1 MSSLLQDIRY
11 ASRMLLK
18 HPGFTFVAVVAL
30 ALGIG
35 ANTTMFSLLNALL
48 LRPLPVADQE
58 RLVTINKVD
67 PDGNVYSS
75 FSHPSTRDF
84 RMRSKQVEVAANTGE
99 QISLNVGGAST
110 LTFAYIVSGN
120 YFSVLGLT
128 PAAGRFFTAAEDSTP
143 GTDPVA
149 VISYDL
155 WQSRFAGARSAVGQ
169 TIRINGQNFT
179 VIGVAPEK
187 FKGTE
192 TILAAPVW
200 IPMMMAEKVSPRRG
214 EFLSNRNHISIA
226 MFGRLKPGSSV
237 ESATAE
243 LVTIQKALAAETPA
257 DSANG
262 GKSMALHPLTGMEV
276 QSRNDVIGIMAILMS
291 ISALVLLIACVNV
304 SSMLLA
310 RSLGRRREIAIRSA
324 MGAGRGR
331 IIRQLVVESTLLF
344 LLGGGAGVLLA
355 FWTTDLLLAFKP
367 PLDFPLGIDL
377 SVDLTVLGF
386 TLLVSLVCGTI
397 FGLVPALSVS
407 RTELAGMMKESV
419 GGGNRLRLR
428 NIFVV
433 SQVAVSLLLLVT
445 AGLFLRTLYSAHDID
460 PGFQPDDLYVVPMQ
474 PTLNGYDAAR
484 EKALDEQ
491 LASRMASRPGV
502 ESVAFTSI
510 VPLGLGAMN
519 TTLTYEGEAATT
531 VPTHESSVSF
541 VSPNYFRTL
550 GMQLV
555 MGRDFTVS
563 DREGAPQVAIVNQ
576 AMAEKFWPGENPIGK
591 HISLESPRGPFL
603 EIVGIARNGKY
614 ESINEEQK
622 LSLYRPVAQEP
633 QSNLTMLIRMRPESP
648 SPLADARQMI
658 RSIDP
663 NLAVMESMPMR
674 EMTSI
679 ALLPQRMAAVITGI
693 FGLLGLTLAA
703 VGIYG
708 LVAYSVAQRTREI
721 GIRAALGA
729 ERRDLMMMII
739 RQGFIPIGIGVGIG
753 LAGSIALTRLLES
766 LLIGI
771 SPSDPVTLLGV
782 SLLLT
787 SIALLACYIPARRA
801 TRIDPMNALRYE

>member
-1 MSSLLQDIRY
+1 
-11 ASRMLLK
+11 MLLK
-18 HPGFTFVAVVAL
+18 RPGFTLVAVVAL

-48 LRPLPVADQE
+48 LRPLPVAARE
-58 RLVTINKVD
+58 RLVTINQVD
-67 PDGNVYSS
+67 PDGRVYSA
-75 FSHPSTRDF
+75 FSHPSTRDY
-84 RMRSKQVEVAANTGE
+84 RMRSKLVEVAANTGE
-99 QISLNVGGAST
+99 QISLTIGGEST
-110 LTFAYIVSGN
+110 LTFAFIVSGN

-155 WQSRFAGARSAVGQ
+155 WQSRFGGSRSAIGQ
-169 TIRINGQNFT
+169 TILINGHRFT

-200 IPMMMAEKVSPRRG
+200 IPMMMTETVSPRRG
-214 EFLSNRNHISIA
+214 QFLANRNSVSVS

-243 LVTIQKALAAETPA
+243 LLMIQRALAAEFAA

-262 GKSMALHPLTGMEV
+262 GKSLALHPLTGMEV
-276 QSRNDVIGIMAILMS
+276 QMRSDMIGIMAILMS
-291 ISALVLLIACVNV
+291 VATLVLLIACVNV

-310 RSLGRRREIAIRSA
+310 RALGRRREIAIRSA
-324 MGAGRGR
+324 LGAGRGR
-331 IIRQLVVESTLLF
+331 IIRQLLVESTLLF
-344 LLGGGAGVLLA
+344 LVGGGAGVLLA

-367 PLDFPLGIDL
+367 PVDFPLELDL

-386 TLLVSLVCGTI
+386 TLLVSLLCGTI
-397 FGLVPALSVS
+397 FGLVPAIPAT
-407 RTELAGMMKESV
+407 RTQLAGMMKDSV

-433 SQVAVSLLLLVT
+433 SQVAISLLLLVS
-445 AGLFLRTLYSAHDID
+445 AGLFLRTLYSAQDVD
-460 PGFQPDDLYVVPMQ
+460 PGFEPDDLYVVPMQ
-474 PTLNGYDAAR
+474 PSLNGYDAAR
-484 EKALDEQ
+484 EKALYEE
-491 LASRMASRPGV
+491 LASRIASRPGV

-510 VPLGLGAMN
+510 VPLGLAGMN
-519 TTLTYEGEAATT
+519 TSITYEGEPIEGSPSHT
-531 VPTHESSVSF
+531 SSVSF
-541 VSPNYFRTL
+541 ISPGYFRTL
-550 GMQLV
+550 GMQLT
-555 MGRDFTVS
+555 MGRDFTPT

-576 AMAEKFWPGENPIGK
+576 AMAEAFWPGENPIGK
-591 HISLESPRGPFL
+591 RISQASPSGPFL
-603 EIVGIARNGKY
+603 EIVGVARNGKY
-614 ESINEEQK
+614 ESVNEQQR
-622 LSLYRPVAQEP
+622 LALYRPVAQER
-633 QSNLTMLIRMRPESP
+633 QSNLTMLIRMRPGSP
-648 SPLADARQMI
+648 SPLADARRMI

-708 LVAYSVAQRTREI
+708 LVAYSVAQRTHEI

-729 ERRDLMMMII
+729 ERRDLVMMII
-739 RQGFIPIGIGVGIG
+739 RQGFLPVAIGVAIG
-753 LAGSIALTRLLES
+753 LAGSLALTHLLES

-771 SPSDPVTLLGV
+771 SPSDPVTLVGV
-782 SLLLT
+782 SLLLVST
-787 SIALLACYIPARRA
+787 ALLACYIPARRA
-801 TRIDPMNALRYE
+801 TLIDPMSALRYE